1 MGDVHTRGRVLER
14 MKKYKIFEEM
24 KFPTF
29 SMYKLG
35 RWDMLKIENDVA
47 WCSFEY
53 ILWADIS

>member
-47 WCSFEY
+47 
-53 ILWADIS
+53 